1 MIEKIIRLSVEHK
14 WVVGLL
20 VLFLIGTGIYSAQN
34 INLDAVPDI
43 TNNQVQVVT
52 VSPSLSTQE
61 MERIITH
68 PLERSLSNLPDV
80 IGLRS
85 ISKYGLSVITVI
97 FDEKTPV
104 LDARQYVREQLDV
117 AREEIP
123 PGFGSPQL
131 MPITTGLGEVY
142 QYVLRVDPEYRDRYD
157 EQSLRTIQDWLVKR
171 QLAGIPGVVEI
182 SSFGGSIKQ
191 YEVAVDPRRLTAAGF
206 TIQELTEILQSQNRN
221 SGGGYLT
228 LGEEALYL
236 RLEGFIENLDEVAS
250 IAIGERHGTPIYL
263 GDVATVRWG
272 SAPRFGAMTMDG
284 KGEAVG
290 GIALM
295 LKNENAYDV
304 VKRIEERMEEVSQS
318 LPQGVTIYPYLNR
331 SNLVER
337 TVRTAGGNLL
347 EGGLIVLL
355 VLMLLLG
362 NGRAGLIVASVI
374 PLSMLFALNLMNLF
388 GVSANLMSLGAI
400 DFGIVVDGAVIV
412 VENILHVLAMHYA
425 GRQLSKT
432 DFNAIVGKSAAGIY
446 KTAAFGVLIILI
458 VFVPIL
464 TLQGVEGKMFRPMA
478 MTVVFAISGA
488 FLLSLTYV
496 PAASAV
502 FLKHRISTEPNWS
515 EQWVSKFR
523 QRYVVALRRAM
534 KHRVVTLGGSLGLLI
549 LAIIGFNSMG
559 SVFTPTLEEGDLAI
573 QLALPAGSSLEQS
586 IATSTRLEDILIRN
600 FPEVEHV
607 VSKIGSAEIPT
618 DPMSIEDA
626 DIMVILKPKS
636 EWTSASNREELV
648 ALMKQ
653 ALEPLNFA
661 STEFTQPIQL
671 RFNELM
677 TGSKSDLALSIFGE
691 DLDTLAQLGSS
702 LAQKLEA
709 IDGAADVVVEKT
721 EGLPQLQMT
730 VNRRALARYGI
741 SVEDVATLIQS
752 AYSGAV
758 MGQIYENERRFDW
771 VVRLDEDH
779 RTRPDLDALF
789 LRSSQGQLVPAS
801 AVVTAEYINGPVQI
815 SREHAQRKI
824 TVGVNVRGRDLV
836 GVVTDMEAILQAGGL
851 PPGYSYKIG
860 GEFEKLRDA
869 TRRLSLAVPLALAS
883 ILLLLYLTFNNI
895 QYALMIYS
903 AIPLSAIG
911 GIALLMARGMPFS
924 ISAAVGFIALFGVS
938 VLNGIVLIASL
949 LDLMR
954 EEPNTSLDEI
964 IERGASSRI
973 RPVIMTASVAA
984 LGFLPMA
991 FSSSAGAEVQ
1001 KPLATVVIGGL
1012 VTATFLTLFV
1022 LPVLFRWVASR
1033 HHQPAGSSGEGKSRG
1048 KAAQAIGVLL
1058 VGSMLLPSTL
1068 SAQDSGP
1075 HPLLTLDQ
1083 AVSIG
1088 LQNSYI
1094 LRNADLT
1101 IDAMQ
1106 SKKNSAI
1113 LPNPMQLS
1121 YTQGQIDGPEATDYQ
1136 WQLSQNLGSIPA
1148 VVAELKSAR
1157 LAVDAAEANRAIRTQ
1172 EVELEIG
1179 LTWNAWSSS
1188 YQQMVLLDTLRALH
1202 RRRVR
1207 LIGAIVQRGE
1217 ADLYAEI
1224 QAEKLLLDAE
1234 NQFRDAFAQYQSA
1247 SRRLR
1252 EILVVDGWDFR
1263 PPPIE
1268 PLVSDV
1274 NPRGINPNLLE
1285 QHRLDVMAQE
1295 ARVKGQQGYWFPQV
1309 SVGYMN
1315 QQLNQIGGY
1324 TGWMLGAQF
1333 PLWPFAQRNRVQQ
1346 EQIVL
1351 QRAQINLEQQER
1363 QYNDLLET
1371 LLDEWESL
1379 LGVMNYSNTPAPS
1392 AADLQKL
1399 EQQHQQGIVAPT
1411 DYLLKL
1417 TTVYERD
1424 INRIQWIAQYNA
1436 CLLQIKFLAL

>member
-182 SSFGGSIKQ
+182 SSFGGSIKE
-191 YEVAVDPRRLTAAGF
+191 YEVAVDPHRLTAAGF
-206 TIQELTEILQSQNRN
+206 TIQELTEVLQSQNRN

-228 LGEEALYL
+228 VGEEALYL
-236 RLEGFIENLDEVAS
+236 RLQGFIENLDEVAT

-263 GDVATVRWG
+263 RDVASVRWG

-304 VKRIEERMEEVSQS
+304 VKRVEDRMEEVSKS
-318 LPQGVTIYPYLNR
+318 LPEGVTIYPYLNR

-337 TVRTAGGNLL
+337 TIRTAGGNLL

-425 GRQLSKT
+425 GRKLSKT
-432 DFNAIVGKSAAGIY
+432 DFNAIVGKSAANIY

-496 PAASAV
+496 PAVSAL

-515 EQWVSKFR
+515 EKWVSKLR
-523 QRYVVALRRAM
+523 QRYLITLRRAM
-534 KHRVVTLGGSLGLLI
+534 KHRALTLGGSLGLLI
-549 LAIIGFNSMG
+549 LAIIGFNRMG

-586 IATSTRLEDILIRN
+586 IATSTRLERILLQN

-626 DIMVILKPKS
+626 DIMVLLKPKS

-702 LAQKLEA
+702 LAQKLES
-709 IDGAADVVVEKT
+709 IEGAADVVVEKT

-730 VNRRALARYGI
+730 VNRQALARYGI
-741 SVEDVATLIQS
+741 PVDDVASLIQS

-771 VVRLDEDH
+771 VIRLDAAH
-779 RTRPDLDALF
+779 RTRPQLDALF

-801 AVVTAEYINGPVQI
+801 AVVTTEYINGPVQI

-836 GVVTDMEAILQAGGL
+836 SVVTDMENILQESGL

-911 GIALLMARGMPFS
+911 GIALLMVRGMPFS

-938 VLNGIVLIASL
+938 VLNGIVLIASF

-954 EEPNTSLDEI
+954 EEPETPLEEI

-984 LGFLPMA
+984 LGFIPMA

-1033 HHQPAGSSGEGKSRG
+1033 HHREAG
-1048 KAAQAIGVLL
+1048 IGVALL
-1058 VGSMLLPSTL
+1058 GLMLLPSLL
-1068 SAQDSGP
+1068 SAQNPQSARI
-1075 HPLLTLDQ
+1075 LTLEE

-1088 LQNSYI
+1088 LKNSFA
-1094 LRNADLT
+1094 LRHANLT
-1101 IDAMQ
+1101 VDAMQ
-1106 SKKNSAI
+1106 SKKNNAL
-1113 LPNPMQLS
+1113 LPDPLQLN
-1121 YTQGQIDGPEATDYQ
+1121 YTRGQIDGPEATDYQ
-1136 WQLSQNLGSIPA
+1136 WQVSQNLGSIPA

-1157 LAVDAAEANRAIRTQ
+1157 LAVDAAEANRSIQSR
-1172 EVELEIG
+1172 EVELEIE
-1179 LTWNAWSSS
+1179 LTWNTWSAS
-1188 YQQMVLLDTLRALH
+1188 YQQMVLLDTIRSLH
-1202 RRRVR
+1202 RRRVG
-1207 LIGAIVQRGE
+1207 LIEAIVQRGE

-1234 NQFRDAFAQYQSA
+1234 NQFRHAFANYQSA
-1247 SRRLR
+1247 SRQLR
-1252 EILVVDGWDFR
+1252 EILVLDGWDFR

-1268 PLVSDV
+1268 IMVFDV
-1274 NPRGINPNLLE
+1274 NPRGVNPLLLE
-1285 QHRLDVMAQE
+1285 KHQFEVMAQE
-1295 ARVKGQQGYWFPQV
+1295 SRVKSQQGYWFPQL

-1333 PLWPFAQRNRVQQ
+1333 PLWPITQRDRVQQ

-1351 QRAQINLEQQER
+1351 NRAQINLEQQER
-1363 QYNDLLET
+1363 QYNYLLGS
-1371 LLDEWESL
+1371 LMDEWESL
-1379 LGVMNYSNTPAPS
+1379 LGVMNFSNTPAVQS
-1392 AADLQKL
+1392 DDLQKL
-1399 EQQHQQGIVAPT
+1399 EQQHQQGIVDPT